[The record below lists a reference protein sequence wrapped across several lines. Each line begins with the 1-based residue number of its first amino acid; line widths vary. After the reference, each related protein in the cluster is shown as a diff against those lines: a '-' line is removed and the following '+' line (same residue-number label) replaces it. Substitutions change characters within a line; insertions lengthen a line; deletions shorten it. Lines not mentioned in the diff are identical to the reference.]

1 LTQVATLEGKGK
13 IMKKLLTGLSLGAA
27 MLVGVSAAQA
37 EPLLLVGVQ
46 MDQVT
51 AGGYFKNRGTSL
63 AWADAKATA
72 WGGKNNVASTY
83 TSATAAPGFASANS
97 SSFACSG
104 SHC

>member
-1 LTQVATLEGKGK
+1 
-13 IMKKLLTGLSLGAA
+13 MKKLLTGLSLGAA

-51 AGGYFKNRGTSL
+51 AGGFFKKHRGTSL
-63 AWADAKATA
+63 AWADANATA